1 MMTQASMS
9 ESHELADPTDRSP
22 DNKVAPAADEPNDHV
37 DQSRAVLIVEDDFL
51 IAMQAEAA
59 LLDAGF
65 RVTGIATTAE
75 EALTMAREQK
85 PALAIMDIRLAG
97 RRDGVEA
104 AGDLFRELG
113 LRCVF
118 ATAHDD
124 LLTRTRAEPFAP
136 LGWLSKPYTM
146 ASLTSVVRASLTRP
160 A

>member
-1 MMTQASMS
+1 MMIEASMS
-9 ESHELADPTDRSP
+9 DGHELAAPTDRPP
-22 DNKVAPAADEPNDHV
+22 DNKVAPAADEANDRV
-37 DQSRAVLIVEDDFL
+37 DRSRAVLIVEDDFL

-75 EALTMAREQK
+75 EALTMARDQK

-146 ASLTSVVRASLTRP
+146 ASLTSVVRASLARP

>member
-1 MMTQASMS
+1 MR
-9 ESHELADPTDRSP
+9 L
-22 DNKVAPAADEPNDHV
+22 AADEASDRA
-37 DQSRAVLIVEDDFL
+37 DQPYAVLIVEDDFL

-75 EALTMAREQK
+75 EAFAMAMEQK

-97 RRDGVEA
+97 RRDGVDA

-146 ASLTSVVRASLTRP
+146 ASLTSVVREALARTS
-160 A
+160 

>member
-1 MMTQASMS
+1 MPQASAPNHYDVAS
-9 ESHELADPTDRSP
+9 PTDRASDGRLMP
-22 DNKVAPAADEPNDHV
+22 ETGETSKKTDR
-37 DQSRAVLIVEDDFL
+37 QRTVLIVEDDFL

-65 RVTGIATTAE
+65 QVTGVATTAE
-75 EALTMAREQK
+75 EALAMARERM

-146 ASLTSVVRASLTRP
+146 ASLTSLVREALARP
-160 A
+160 S

>member
-1 MMTQASMS
+1 MTQASMS
-9 ESHELADPTDRSP
+9 DSHELAAPTDRPP
-22 DNKVAPAADEPNDHV
+22 DDKVAPAADEANDRV
-37 DQSRAVLIVEDDFL
+37 DQSSAVLIVEDDFL

-65 RVTGIATTAE
+65 LVTGIATTAE

-146 ASLTSVVRASLTRP
+146 ASLTSVVRASLARP

>member
-1 MMTQASMS
+1 
-9 ESHELADPTDRSP
+9 
-22 DNKVAPAADEPNDHV
+22 
-37 DQSRAVLIVEDDFL
+37 
-51 IAMQAEAA
+51 MQAEAA

-65 RVTGIATTAE
+65 QVAGVATTAE
-75 EALTMAREQK
+75 EALAMAREHK
-85 PALAIMDIRLAG
+85 PALVIMDIRLAG

-124 LLTRTRAEPFAP
+124 LSTRTRAEPFAP

-146 ASLTSVVRASLTRP
+146 ASLTNLVRETLARP
-160 A
+160 S

>member
-1 MMTQASMS
+1 MMTQPSMFD
-9 ESHELADPTDRSP
+9 SHELAAPTDRPP
-22 DNKVAPAADEPNDHV
+22 DDKVAPAADEANDRV

-146 ASLTSVVRASLTRP
+146 ASLTSVVRASLARP
-160 A
+160 D

>member
-1 MMTQASMS
+1 MPQASAPNHYDVAS
-9 ESHELADPTDRSP
+9 PTDRASDGRLMP
-22 DNKVAPAADEPNDHV
+22 ETGETGKKTDR
-37 DQSRAVLIVEDDFL
+37 QRTVLIVEDDFL

-65 RVTGIATTAE
+65 QVTGVATTAE
-75 EALTMAREQK
+75 EALAMARERM

-146 ASLTSVVRASLTRP
+146 ASLTSLVREALARP
-160 A
+160 S